1 MNRFRPRL
9 RKAVSRA
16 SVGVNAGGR
25 TLLGISLVDAV
36 GTGLYLAGSAVFFT
50 RVVGLSAAE
59 VGVGLSLGGLLGLLA
74 QPVIGWLADR
84 WGPRHVLALL
94 NLWRAA
100 GFTAYVF
107 TDSFA
112 MFLVVA
118 ALLGIGELSFSPVR
132 QALAERVVGAEHRVG
147 MMARIRVVD
156 NVGFSIG
163 ALLATV
169 AIAAETRLA
178 FDAIML
184 GNAVT
189 FVIASALLPRVALLP
204 VADAVAVAA
213 RRSPLRL
220 RALRDTRYVAVAAV
234 NGILALHIVLLLV
247 GVPLWITLHTTA
259 PPALVGLLLVLN
271 TVMAITLQVRV
282 ARASEKLVGS
292 VTVLRRGG
300 VALALACGLFALAAH
315 GQETALVVAILVLGM
330 AALTAGELLQSAG
343 GWGLS
348 FLLAPTWSRAEYLA
362 TFSLGTS
369 MQFVLGPTLV
379 TVAVLGNGSLGW
391 VALAAVFL
399 LAAAAVG
406 PLVSRATRRPALT
419 GASPIP
425 AGGHPPVLTADAG

>member
-1 MNRFRPRL
+1 MSRFRPR
-9 RKAVSRA
+9 VSRDRL
-16 SVGVNAGGR
+16 GVNAGAR
-25 TLLGISLVDAV
+25 TLLTISLIDAI

-50 RVVGLSAAE
+50 RVVGLTAAQ
-59 VGVGLSLGGLLGLLA
+59 VGLGLSLAGLLGLLA
-74 QPVIGWLADR
+74 QPVIGWSADR
-84 WGPRHVLALL
+84 WGPRRVLALL

-107 TDSFA
+107 TDSFP
-112 MFLVVA
+112 MFLAVA

-132 QALAERVVGAEHRVG
+132 QALAERVVGSEHRVG
-147 MMARIRVVD
+147 MMARIRVAD

-163 ALLATV
+163 ALLATL
-169 AIAAETRLA
+169 AITSGTRVA

-189 FVIASALLPRVALLP
+189 FVIASGLLPRVALLP
-204 VADAVAVAA
+204 VAHAVAAAA

-220 RALRDTRYVAVAAV
+220 RALRDARYGSVAAV
-234 NGILALHIVLLLV
+234 NGILALHMVLLLV

-271 TVMAITLQVRV
+271 TMMAITLQVRV
-282 ARASEKLVGS
+282 ARSSEALAGS
-292 VTVLRRGG
+292 VTALRRGG
-300 VALALACGLFALAAH
+300 VALALACGLFALAPH
-315 GQETALVVAILVLGM
+315 GPATALVVAILVLGM
-330 AALTAGELLQSAG
+330 VALTAGELLQSAG

-348 FLLAPTWSRAEYLA
+348 FLLAPAWSRAEYLA

-379 TVAVLGNGSLGW
+379 TVGVLENGSLGW
-391 VALAAVFL
+391 VALAGVFL

-406 PLVSRATRRPALT
+406 PLVARAARRPALT

-425 AGGHPPVLTADAG
+425 VGPAVAADAVGG